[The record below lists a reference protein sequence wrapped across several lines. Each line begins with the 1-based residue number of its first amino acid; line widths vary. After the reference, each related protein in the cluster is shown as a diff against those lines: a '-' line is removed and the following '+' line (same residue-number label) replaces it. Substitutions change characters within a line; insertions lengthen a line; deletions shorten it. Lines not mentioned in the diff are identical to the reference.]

1 MAYIRKT
8 YRFKNSIEIEE
19 YHNGR
24 YGAPGEK
31 RLQRKKAT
39 PEQIKKQN
47 QTNREKEARRKI
59 EANFEEGDCW
69 STLTYRQKERP
80 PDFGSALDDFGK
92 FRRKIRREYKKRGY
106 ELKWMALSEYGSRGG
121 VHHHFLLNRIP
132 DTDLL
137 LAKHWTRGAPV
148 TTLIYEEGR
157 YKKLAE
163 YLTKETNEKNKLKDK
178 NYSCSRNLIKIEPEK
193 DIVLNRSI
201 EKEPKNRKGYYV
213 DKESIVEGIN
223 PVTGYKY
230 RHYALIRLNR
240 RI

>member
-47 QTNREKEARRKI
+47 QTNREKKVRRKI
-59 EANFEEGDCW
+59 EANFKKGDCW
-69 STLTYRQKERP
+69 TTLTYRKKERP
-80 PDFGSALDDFGK
+80 PNFESAIKDFSDFYGK
-92 FRRKIRREYKKRGY
+92 LKKDYKKRGH
-106 ELKWMALSEYGSRGG
+106 ELKWMVINECGSRGG
-121 VHHHFLLNRIP
+121 MHHHVLLNRIP

-148 TTLIYEEGR
+148 TTPVYEEGR
-157 YKKLAE
+157 FKDLAE
-163 YLTKETNEKNKLKDK
+163 YLTKEPSNQNEISKKRF
-178 NYSCSRNLIKIEPEK
+178 SCSRNLIEVEPEK
-193 DIVLNRSI
+193 DIILNKSI
-201 EKEPKNRKGYYV
+201 EEEPRNRKGYYV